1 VLNLELKPNSLYV
14 IGKEFPVRAR
24 TPVVVCGKC
33 PSRSDGF
40 TLIELLVVIAII
52 AILAAML
59 MVALSGAKARVQIT
73 QCLSNL
79 RQIGL
84 GVKMY
89 ADDNQST
96 YPQRDN
102 WQYTNTAPFENYALG
117 LGGNDPAPSH
127 GFMARA
133 TKRPLYSYLG
143 KSKAFHCP
151 ADKGQ
156 EEPLSDPP
164 YIDDGNWRPS
174 NYEALGC
181 SYRFN
186 ASLWSNDTLQTPA
199 DPDYNLAG
207 KKENWVSAPSRL
219 IFLHEP
225 PALWYENYYHWHFAH
240 GPTTV
245 PDTDLEKDNQKFLS
259 PILFVDGH
267 AGSFDFTSALKN
279 NPNYPLEP
287 TKDWYWYEP
296 EK

>member
-1 VLNLELKPNSLYV
+1 M
-14 IGKEFPVRAR
+14 RAW
-24 TPVVVCGKC
+24 TPVIARGKW
-33 PSRSDGF
+33 PSRRDCF
-40 TLIELLVVIAII
+40 TLIELLVVIGII

-59 MVALSGAKARVQIT
+59 LVALSGAKARAQIT

-96 YPQRDN
+96 YPLRDS
-102 WQYTNTAPFENYALG
+102 WQLTNSVPFENYTLG
-117 LGGNDPAPSH
+117 LGGKDPAPSH

-133 TKRPLYSYLG
+133 TERPLYSYLG
-143 KSKAFHCP
+143 MSKAFHCP

-164 YIDDGNWRPS
+164 YIDNGNWKPS

-186 ASLWSNDTLQTPA
+186 ASLWGNNTLQTPA
-199 DPDYNLAG
+199 DPVYNLAG

-225 PALWYENYYHWHFAH
+225 PAFWYANYYHWHFAR

-245 PDTDLEKDNQKFLS
+245 PDTDLDKDNQKFIS

-267 AGSFDFTSALKN
+267 AGSFDFAYALKN
-279 NPNYPLEP
+279 NPNSGFPMEP
-287 TKDWYWYEP
+287 TKDWYWYESV
-296 EK
+296 K

>member
-1 VLNLELKPNSLYV
+1 
-14 IGKEFPVRAR
+14 
-24 TPVVVCGKC
+24 
-33 PSRSDGF
+33 
-40 TLIELLVVIAII
+40 
-52 AILAAML
+52 
-59 MVALSGAKARVQIT
+59 
-73 QCLSNL
+73 
-79 RQIGL
+79 
-84 GVKMY
+84 MY

-96 YPQRDN
+96 YPLRDS
-102 WQYTNTAPFENYALG
+102 WQFSNSVPFENYTLG

-127 GFMARA
+127 TFLARA
-133 TKRPLYSYLG
+133 INRPLYPYLG
-143 KSKAFHCP
+143 KSQAFHCP

-156 EEPLSDPP
+156 EEPLTDPP
-164 YIDDGNWRPS
+164 YTDDGNWKPS
-174 NYEALGC
+174 NYDALGC

-186 ASLWSNDTLQTPA
+186 ASLWGNATLQTPA

-225 PALWYENYYHWHFAH
+225 PAFWYGNYYHWHFAR

-245 PDTDLEKDNQKFLS
+245 NPTDLMTDSQKFIS

-267 AGSFDFTSALKN
+267 GGSFDFTFALKN
-279 NPNYPLEP
+279 NPNPTFPMEP